1 MRDRGAGQQR
11 VTNVELFFDLVY
23 VFAVTQ
29 LSHYLLRHLTVDGA
43 LQAGSQSTGKVYS
56 PEQRIT
62 ISQAVAAYTRGSA
75 YASFFENRV
84 GTLEPGKEADIAVL
98 SQDVFTVPDHEIGKT
113 KVVMTL
119 VGGKTVYEL
128 SE

>member
-1 MRDRGAGQQR
+1 MQQAVVREIWHSDDTANVLGQPM
-11 VTNVELFFDLVY
+11 
-23 VFAVTQ
+23 
-29 LSHYLLRHLTVDGA
+29 DGA
-43 LQAGSQSTGKVYS
+43 LQGGSQSTGKVYS

-75 YASFFENRV
+75 YASFFDNRV

-113 KVVMTL
+113 KVVLTL